1 MNRCMIGFGG
11 TQNTVGVC
19 SIDRMKFSTPP
30 IPAKGLC
37 ACVVRT
43 NRVNNMSD
51 DESQNEEAE
60 KTETIVSEN
69 SDESSNADA
78 MKNRFKLIEG
88 EEVLLTKSPSPL
100 GFMGMYFLGII
111 VFTVHLVFWKPDS
124 LLNDNSG
131 GFAKFLVWVMGLGGS
146 KLPFGFVLVMATV
159 TWFNRMLN
167 TSTSGKW
174 VTIWLLLATLAPVLI
189 QLDGLIALI
198 RDLFSDADVEPF
210 LGLKYNFLVAG
221 LVLTFTYWA
230 LVFYYQRSFD
240 YAITSNAVIFKHSFL
255 LSRAHRRI
263 LFDRI
268 SEVQVER
275 TPFGTMTGFATL
287 TILTDSGVGIVEE
300 SVGGSVGVSPNLP
313 EKADDTSV
321 EKAGKGLLKSFF
333 ALMFYQRTIRT
344 VRPDPKHCFYKI
356 RGWEDTKT
364 LLNEMHKK
372 HSQST
377 KLDNLADILTQANE
391 GQE

>member
-1 MNRCMIGFGG
+1 
-11 TQNTVGVC
+11 
-19 SIDRMKFSTPP
+19 
-30 IPAKGLC
+30 
-37 ACVVRT
+37 
-43 NRVNNMSD
+43 MSD
-51 DESQNEEAE
+51 DENQTEEAE

-69 SDESSNADA
+69 SEEPSNADA

-100 GFMGMYFLGII
+100 GFMGMYVLGII
-111 VFTVHLVFWKPDS
+111 VFAVHLVFWKPDS

-131 GFAKFLVWVMGLGGS
+131 GFAKFLVWVMELGGS
-146 KLPFGFVLVMATV
+146 KLPFGFVLVMATI

-189 QLDGLIALI
+189 QLDGFIALI

-210 LGLKYNFLVAG
+210 LGLKYNFLIAG

-287 TILTDSGVGIVEE
+287 TILTDSGVGIVAE

-313 EKADDTSV
+313 DKADDTSV
-321 EKAGKGLLKSFF
+321 EKAGKNLLKSFF

-344 VRPDPKHCFYKI
+344 VRP
-356 RGWEDTKT
+356 RSET
-364 LLNEMHKK
+364 LFLQNSWLGRHK
-372 HSQST
+372 
-377 KLDNLADILTQANE
+377 NAVE
-391 GQE
+391 